1 MKPQL
6 ISIRGNANTGK
17 SSVAVSVHNLLVD
30 LYKLNVQ
37 EIQYNHDVD
46 AILLIG
52 DKKVAFVSE
61 GDIAQKLHDKLQEK
75 KEQNP
80 DIIIICLR
88 SMDCDGSSLRMMVET
103 EPELFNDRIEAW
115 TSYSNIDDMKIPLDQ
130 AVAKV
135 IVRKIVEILK

>member
-1 MKPQL
+1 M
-6 ISIRGNANTGK
+6 
-17 SSVAVSVHNLLVD
+17 VD

-37 EIQYNHDVD
+37 NIQYNHDVD

-80 DIIIICLR
+80 NIIIICLR

-103 EPELFNDRIEAW
+103 EPELFNDQIEAW
-115 TSYSNIDDMKIPLDQ
+115 TSYSNIDDMRIPLDQ

-135 IVRKIVEILK
+135 IVRKIVELLK